1 MKALYLLLSAMA
13 WLGTQANAK
22 DANALITD
30 KDKLSYSIGVDVARN
45 FKKSDIQVNLDQ
57 FIQGYRDGLSGG
69 RLLLSEPELREWRN
83 ALMAEVRQK
92 TAKNQ
97 QMAAKINRQKGEAFL
112 AANKV
117 KAGVVSLPSGVQ
129 YKIIKAGTG
138 PKPTD
143 ADRVD
148 ANYRGTLLD
157 GTEFDSSAPG
167 KPATL
172 SVGQL
177 IPGWK
182 EALKLM
188 AVGSQ
193 WQLWIPAHLG
203 YGARGVGRDIGP
215 NEMLVFEV
223 ELLAIKAPEAQVV
236 KP

>member
-13 WLGTQANAK
+13 LLGTQANAK

-45 FKKSDIQVNLDQ
+45 FKKSDIQVDLDQ
-57 FIQGYRDGLSGG
+57 FIKGYQDGLSGG
-69 RLLLSEPELREWRN
+69 RLLLSEQELREFRN

-92 TAKNQ
+92 TAKYQ
-97 QMAAKINRQKGEAFL
+97 QMAAEANRQKGDAFL
-112 AANKV
+112 TANKA

-129 YKIIKAGTG
+129 YKVIKAGTG
-138 PKPTD
+138 PKPAD
-143 ADRVD
+143 ADRVQ

-167 KPATL
+167 KPTTL
-172 SVGQL
+172 QVGQL

-188 AVGSQ
+188 TAGSQ
-193 WQLWIPAHLG
+193 WQLWIPAPLA

-215 NEMLVFEV
+215 NETLFFEV
-223 ELLAIKAPEAQVV
+223 ELLAVKASEA
-236 KP
+236 P